1 MPGND
6 SNSYRAPVGHPRV
19 QSTNETQ
26 TPQRTDEVTL
36 PEITPAPDANVCGRT
51 GCDETDGLGLF
62 QRSNPPTEP
71 CVSFVEKNSSL
82 IIGSLSTRTVTGVKD
97 V

>member
-19 QSTNETQ
+19 QFTAETQ
-26 TPQRTDEVTL
+26 TPQNTDEVTL

-51 GCDETDGLGLF
+51 GCDEADGLATV
-62 QRSNPPTEP
+62 SKVKPTD
-71 CVSFVEKNSSL
+71 
-82 IIGSLSTRTVTGVKD
+82 RTLCQSCREEFLANYW
-97 V
+97 